1 MGIPWARWLE
11 GFFREVAS
19 ETLEKA
25 ETMMQRKSFGVERDD
40 QESRSQ
46 DENELGMRPEREVAG
61 DEIRERSKV

>member
-1 MGIPWARWLE
+1 
-11 GFFREVAS
+11 
-19 ETLEKA
+19 
-25 ETMMQRKSFGVERDD
+25 MMQRKSFGVDRDD